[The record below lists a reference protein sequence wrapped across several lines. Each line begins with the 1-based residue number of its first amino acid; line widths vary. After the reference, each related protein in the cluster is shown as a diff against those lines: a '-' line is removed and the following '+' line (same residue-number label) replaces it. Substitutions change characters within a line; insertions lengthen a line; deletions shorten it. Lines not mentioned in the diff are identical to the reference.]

1 MARLARKDWAG
12 FATCLHPSTLQEFKF
27 YVMKITQVRMQTGAG
42 DPRFDAIFGR
52 PTLDE
57 VKSTPPEVLLANFL
71 RAAVEA
77 APDFEHLLSQ
87 SKTLRLGVVDE
98 GAEFKHVVVR
108 STYQVGDTS
117 GKKVEVVTLQK
128 DGTSW
133 KLLMPSSIE
142 TFLNQLGWPKIDR

>member
-12 FATCLHPSTLQEFKF
+12 FVTFLHPSTLQEFKF
-27 YVMKITQVRMQTGAG
+27 YVMKITQVRIQTGAN

-57 VKSTPPEVLLANFL
+57 VKAASADVLLANFL
-71 RAAVEA
+71 RAATEA
-77 APDFEHLLSQ
+77 APDFERVLMQ
-87 SKTLRLGVVDE
+87 TKIQRLGVVDE

-108 STYQVGDTS
+108 STYQVGDSS
-117 GKKVEVVTLQK
+117 GKKVEVITLQK

-142 TFLNQLGWPKIDR
+142 MFLNQLGWPKIDR